1 MDNIYAII
9 PVSKFTDAKTRL
21 SPFLSATEREE
32 LLKAMLKDVT
42 KTLKK
47 LVDKIIIIS
56 RDSEVLDYAK
66 ELKLDTLVEND
77 DSNLNKALNQAMDYC
92 RGKTRKVLIMPSDV
106 PLIGKTNIKLIIKQA
121 NKLDFLIMPSKGGGT
136 NALIIK
142 PCGIDME
149 FGDFSFQKH
158 VENAEAKGLCP
169 IVHDRFYM
177 ALDVNTTEDLGEIM
191 IHGKNTHT
199 KKYLESLGI
208 SVESIHGHERL
219 KVTRD

>member
-77 DSNLNKALNQAMDYC
+77 DSNFN
-92 RGKTRKVLIMPSDV
+92 
-106 PLIGKTNIKLIIKQA
+106 
-121 NKLDFLIMPSKGGGT
+121 
-136 NALIIK
+136 
-142 PCGIDME
+142 
-149 FGDFSFQKH
+149 
-158 VENAEAKGLCP
+158 
-169 IVHDRFYM
+169 
-177 ALDVNTTEDLGEIM
+177 
-191 IHGKNTHT
+191 
-199 KKYLESLGI
+199 
-208 SVESIHGHERL
+208 
-219 KVTRD
+219 

>member
-121 NKLDFLIMPSKGGGT
+121 NKLDFLIMPSKGGGQM
-136 NALIIK
+136 L
-142 PCGIDME
+142 
-149 FGDFSFQKH
+149 
-158 VENAEAKGLCP
+158 
-169 IVHDRFYM
+169 
-177 ALDVNTTEDLGEIM
+177 
-191 IHGKNTHT
+191 
-199 KKYLESLGI
+199 
-208 SVESIHGHERL
+208 
-219 KVTRD
+219 

>member
-158 VENAEAKGLCP
+158 VENAEAKELSP
-169 IVHDRFYM
+169 IVHDSFYM